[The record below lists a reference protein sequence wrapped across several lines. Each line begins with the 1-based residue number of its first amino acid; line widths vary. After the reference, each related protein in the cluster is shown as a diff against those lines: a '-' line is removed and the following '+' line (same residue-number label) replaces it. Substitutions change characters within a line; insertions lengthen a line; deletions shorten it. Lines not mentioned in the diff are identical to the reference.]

1 MDEKERDEMNRLLA
15 VADDEE
21 EAEEVIDVNE
31 VLAKLAPEQRTI
43 IIKAFMAMK
52 SERSFR
58 GPLPAPEDFKAYG
71 EVIENAPERILSMT
85 EQQVKHRINTE
96 DSIVK
101 SGLSESRRGQWMG
114 YSIVLVLILLAA
126 LLAMK
131 GHDWV
136 AGAMM
141 TAAIGLAVIFVL
153 RQNPRKEEREKDS

>member
-1 MDEKERDEMNRLLA
+1 
-15 VADDEE
+15 
-21 EAEEVIDVNE
+21 
-31 VLAKLAPEQRTI
+31 
-43 IIKAFMAMK
+43 
-52 SERSFR
+52 
-58 GPLPAPEDFKAYG
+58 
-71 EVIENAPERILSMT
+71 MT

-101 SGLSESRRGQWMG
+101 SGLAESRRGQWMG
-114 YSIVLVLILLAA
+114 YSIVLALILLAA

-153 RQNPRKEEREKDS
+153 RQNRHKEEREKDS

>member
-1 MDEKERDEMNRLLA
+1 
-15 VADDEE
+15 
-21 EAEEVIDVNE
+21 
-31 VLAKLAPEQRTI
+31 
-43 IIKAFMAMK
+43 MK

-58 GPLPAPEDFKAYG
+58 GSLPAPEDFKAYG
-71 EVIENAPERILSMT
+71 EVIENTPERILSMT

-101 SGLSESRRGQWMG
+101 SGLAESRRGQWMG

-153 RQNPRKEEREKDS
+153 RQNPHKEERERDS

>member
-101 SGLSESRRGQWMG
+101 SGLSES
-114 YSIVLVLILLAA
+114 
-126 LLAMK
+126 
-131 GHDWV
+131 
-136 AGAMM
+136 
-141 TAAIGLAVIFVL
+141 
-153 RQNPRKEEREKDS
+153 

>member
-1 MDEKERDEMNRLLA
+1 MDEKERDEMNSLLA
-15 VADDEE
+15 VADGEE

-101 SGLSESRRGQWMG
+101 SGLAESRRGQWMG
-114 YSIVLVLILLAA
+114 LFYCLGVDSSCCTFGYEGARLGGRSYDDCSDRLSCNLCVAA
-126 LLAMK
+126 EP
-131 GHDWV
+131 
-136 AGAMM
+136 
-141 TAAIGLAVIFVL
+141 T
-153 RQNPRKEEREKDS
+153 